1 MEKVEDNW
9 SSTLYS
15 EDSFTHTETTP
26 GPRKKDNTHTP
37 ERSVDESPKTCDGC
51 HTPDRSVDESPKTCD
66 GCHTPDRSVDE
77 SPKTCDGCHPLFSF
91 VLLGLSVLVS
101 LLL

>member
-9 SSTLYS
+9 NSTLYS

-37 ERSVDESPKTCDGC
+37 DG
-51 HTPDRSVDESPKTCD
+51 
-66 GCHTPDRSVDE
+66 SVDE